1 MPQLYYNKYRI
12 PSTRLRHWNYAN
24 EGMYFITICTKN
36 KENYFGEIVDSRVVD
51 LVVDTRCIVGAQ
63 CIACLQPTKIG
74 QIAYDEWLKTP
85 LIRPDMNL
93 QLGDFVVM
101 PNHFHAII
109 TIGPN
114 EYNDTGMERR
124 DVMHRVPTNDSND
137 NNHPHA
143 TGIKYKNQFSPQ
155 SKNLASII
163 RGYKSA
169 VTTFARK
176 NGIPFEWQPRYHDHI
191 IRSHDEYR
199 RISRYIIDNPA
210 KWLNPQS

>member
-36 KENYFGEIVDSRVVD
+36 REHYFGEIDE
-51 LVVDTRCIVGAQ
+51 
-63 CIACLQPTKIG
+63 PTKIG
-74 QIAYDEWLKTP
+74 RIAFDEWLKTP
-85 LIRPDMNL
+85 TIRPDMNL
-93 QLGDFVVM
+93 QLGEFVVM

-109 TIGPN
+109 TIGAN
-114 EYNDTGMERR
+114 EYNNTDTQQGTENGMDQDTEQGRKGA
-124 DVMHRVPTNDSND
+124 MHRASTSVS
-137 NNHPHA
+137 A
-143 TGIKYKNQFSPQ
+143 TNQFSPQ

-176 NGIPFEWQPRYHDHI
+176 NGILFEWQPRYHDHI
-191 IRSHDEYR
+191 IRSDGEYR
-199 RISRYIIDNPA
+199 RISRYILDNPA
-210 KWLNPQS
+210 KWLNQLH